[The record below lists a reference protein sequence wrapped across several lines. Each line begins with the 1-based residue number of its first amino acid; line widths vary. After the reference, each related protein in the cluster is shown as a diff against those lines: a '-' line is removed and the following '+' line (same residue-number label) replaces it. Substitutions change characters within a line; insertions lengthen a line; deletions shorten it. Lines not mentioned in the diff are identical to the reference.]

1 MNKTY
6 ISLTTFSG
14 RLEIVRYTLESLLR
28 QEVKADKIFLNISK
42 NPYLIDKGI
51 TQYPKWL
58 IELVDDNKVEIKI
71 VENIGPYRKLIPII
85 NELKNEDNI
94 VICDDDVINKKNWL
108 KILVEKSAKFPSDI
122 VCMHSRKIKRLFN
135 GFITSS
141 YLYWPIFYGRD
152 YQINILPIGVGGVLY
167 KPKFFDLNFLQNRE
181 FLRIAPVNDD
191 LWFWF
196 SINQKGRMVTS
207 IKPNNDGYFFP
218 IKTLDNLTD
227 INYSTSSRVK
237 SLIIKKLIKIMGWF
251 GVPALKND
259 YAWLSI
265 KKFKNQKNL
274 NEK

>member
-94 VICDDDVINKKNWL
+94 VICDDDVIYEKNWL

-152 YQINILPIGVGGVLY
+152 YWT
-167 KPKFFDLNFLQNRE
+167 
-181 FLRIAPVNDD
+181 LRAI
-191 LWFWF
+191 
-196 SINQKGRMVTS
+196 
-207 IKPNNDGYFFP
+207 
-218 IKTLDNLTD
+218 
-227 INYSTSSRVK
+227 
-237 SLIIKKLIKIMGWF
+237 
-251 GVPALKND
+251 
-259 YAWLSI
+259 
-265 KKFKNQKNL
+265 
-274 NEK
+274 